1 MTSAKSGNLTDEQVQ
16 STHAEEIEGAMAN
29 HTQEQFQKIVDIL
42 NMQWKGKMSFQLVGS
57 LSQKLAGND
66 ADIVV
71 TPAPGLPAGIEVE
84 GFAKACRETG
94 MEIIEVDRNSV
105 TPFLGRPDGQDRIRL
120 RMTTGQEIDL
130 FFPKGKK

>member
-1 MTSAKSGNLTDEQVQ
+1 MEVTLA
-16 STHAEEIEGAMAN
+16 I

-42 NMQWKGKMSFQLVGS
+42 NVQWKGKMSFQLVGS
-57 LSQKLAGND
+57 LSEKPTSYND

-71 TPAPGLPAGIEVE
+71 TPAPGLPAGIAVE

-105 TPFLGRPDGQDRIRL
+105 TPVPGRPDGQDRIQL
-120 RMTTGQEIDL
+120 KFPTGQVIDL
-130 FFPKGKK
+130 FFPKGKKK

>member
-1 MTSAKSGNLTDEQVQ
+1 
-16 STHAEEIEGAMAN
+16 MAN

-57 LSQKLAGND
+57 LTHKPESCRD

-71 TPAPGLPAGIEVE
+71 YPAPGLPGGIALE
-84 GFAKACRETG
+84 GFVKGCKESGAR
-94 MEIIEVDRNSV
+94 IVEVDRDSKD
-105 TPFLGRPDGQDRIRL
+105 PFPGRPEGQDQIRT
-120 RMTTGQEIDL
+120 RFTTGQEIDL